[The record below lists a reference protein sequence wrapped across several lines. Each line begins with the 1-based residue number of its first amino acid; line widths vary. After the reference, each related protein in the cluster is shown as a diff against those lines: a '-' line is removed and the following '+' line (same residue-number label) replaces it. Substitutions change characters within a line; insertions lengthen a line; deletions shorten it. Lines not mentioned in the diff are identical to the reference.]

1 MIRRR
6 FIVLIGAALAG
17 CAGPRKPAP
26 VESAVRAPQD
36 WRVPTNA
43 SANRLRLDWWKAFGD
58 AALDALVA
66 QAMLHSDDIALA
78 AVNVDE
84 ARAELAYAQAQ
95 RMPNVQLAV
104 DGGRERGVNPGFGI
118 PDEQA
123 AGEALVQASYDL
135 DLFGRLK
142 AVSAAARASL
152 LASEDARQTVRLGVA
167 ATVVTGYFTLL
178 ALDAQLAIVRQT
190 LQVRRDELRIEQH
203 RFDAGYSTALDLT
216 RAQAELESTAQRVPS
231 LELGIARAENGLSIL
246 LGRVPGT
253 IARPRRFDQL
263 TLPEIPV
270 ALPSVVLRSR
280 PDIAAAEARLAA
292 TDHALDAARAAFLP
306 DIRLSAMGGFVGST
320 LVNASPVSVWSIGS
334 SILAPLFD
342 AGRLRSQ
349 QDLATAR
356 RDEAAFAYRKTV
368 MQAFREVEDSLAAIA
383 KYREQYESLSRTR
396 NFLQRTFTLASSR
409 YREGYATYL
418 DQLDAQRN
426 LLSAELSLVLS
437 RLDRFDAAV
446 SLIQALGGG
455 WAPDSQQHGPE
466 KDKSATG

>member
-6 FIVLIGAALAG
+6 FIVLLGAALAG
-17 CAGPRKPAP
+17 CAGARRQAPA
-26 VESAVRAPQD
+26 ESAVQAPQGWRAP
-36 WRVPTNA
+36 TNT
-43 SANRLRLDWWKAFGD
+43 STNTLRLDWWKSFGD
-58 AALDALVA
+58 ATLDALVE
-66 QAMLHSDDIALA
+66 QAMSHNDDIALA
-78 AVNVDE
+78 AVNVQE
-84 ARAELAYAQAQ
+84 ARAQLAYAQAQ
-95 RMPNVQLAV
+95 RMPNVQLAAE
-104 DGGRERGVNPGFGI
+104 GGRERGVNPGFGV

-123 AGEALVQASYDL
+123 AGEALLQASYDL

-142 AVSAAARASL
+142 ASSAAARASL
-152 LASEDARQTVRLGVA
+152 LATEDARQTVRLGVA
-167 ATVVTGYFTLL
+167 ATVVTSYFTLL
-178 ALDAQLAIVRQT
+178 SLDAQLAIVRQT
-190 LQVRRDELRIEQH
+190 VQVRRDELHLEQH

-216 RAQAELESTAQRVPS
+216 RAQAELESTVQRVPG
-231 LELGIARAENGLSIL
+231 LELGIARAENSLSIL

-253 IARPRRFDQL
+253 IARPRRFEQL
-263 TLPEIPV
+263 MLPEIPV

-320 LVNASPVSVWSIGS
+320 LVDASPVSVWSIGS

-349 QDLATAR
+349 EDVATAR
-356 RDEAAFAYRKTV
+356 RNEAAFAYRKTV
-368 MQAFREVEDSLAAIA
+368 MQAFREVEDNLAATA
-383 KYREQYESLSRTR
+383 KYRQQYESLSRTR
-396 NFLQRTFTLASSR
+396 VILQRAVTLASNR

-426 LLSAELSLVLS
+426 LLSVELSLVQS
-437 RLDRFDAAV
+437 RQDRFDAAV

-455 WAPDSQQHGPE
+455 WAPDTHRQAPVDG
-466 KDKSATG
+466 